1 MIKDEK
7 IRFIESVSLHYGIK
21 ISLNDIKKIKLFFKK
36 KLNCL
41 T

>member
-1 MIKDEK
+1 MTKNEK
-7 IRFIESVSLHYGIK
+7 IKFIENVSLHYGIK

-36 KLNCL
+36 KLNYL